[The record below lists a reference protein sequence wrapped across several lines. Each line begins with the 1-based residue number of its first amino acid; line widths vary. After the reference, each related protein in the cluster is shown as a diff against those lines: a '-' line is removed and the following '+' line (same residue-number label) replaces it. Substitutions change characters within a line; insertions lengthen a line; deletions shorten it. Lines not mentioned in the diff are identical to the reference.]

1 MSRNNELISRLKAVI
16 DTDLPNES
24 LIAFIN
30 SILHDEGGIIYDYG
44 IDLIKLMLR
53 LKAKLDDPL
62 QLSGLI
68 ESIMTAVGITGYFSE
83 YYSKN
88 HILDFAVL
96 FDEYIGLMQ
105 KTGYTDRSVQVLHC
119 FSEFGI
125 AKTDIINTTAEK
137 LSHNDTIMLFCGLI
151 SLFYPDD
158 ILNDTNYSEKAT
170 ELLKRASVY
179 NKKRERI
186 HIIEQLILITHPQYK
201 DMYRFAGFAA
211 GHSCYENVLSDWY
224 FTEKGSSQRFV
235 NENILTEREGLIL
248 EKLGQLILCG
258 EMSSD
263 KLEKLYE
270 AFCDGKNIA
279 ELYYG

>member
-1 MSRNNELISRLKAVI
+1 MSRNNELIGRLKAVI
-16 DTDLPNES
+16 DTKLPCEELFS
-24 LIAFIN
+24 FIN
-30 SILHDEGGIIYDYG
+30 SILHNEGNILYDYG
-44 IDLIKLMLR
+44 IDLIKLMSR
-53 LKAKLDDPL
+53 LKARLDDPF
-62 QLSGLI
+62 QLSELI
-68 ESIMTAVGITGYFSE
+68 ESIMTAVGIAGYSPE

-125 AKTDIINTTAEK
+125 ARTDIINKTAEK
-137 LSHNDTIMLFCGLI
+137 LPRNDTIMLFCGLI

-158 ILNDTNYSEKAT
+158 IINDTNYSEKAA
-170 ELLKRASVY
+170 ELLKCASVY
-179 NKKRERI
+179 NKKRERM
-186 HIIEQLILITHPQYK
+186 HIIEQLIIITHPQYK
-201 DMYRFAGFAA
+201 DMYRFAGFAPNL
-211 GHSCYENVLSDWY
+211 SCYENVLSDWY
-224 FTEKGSSQRFV
+224 FTEQGSSRRLV

-258 EMSSD
+258 ETSPYE
-263 KLEKLYE
+263 LEQLYE
-270 AFCDGKNIA
+270 AFCNGKNIA